1 MVIVKSVLVKSV
13 GVDKVRMIVVNELLF
28 VLLIE
33 AVWLVPDEFST

>member
-13 GVDKVRMIVVNELLF
+13 GVDKVRMIVVNELLV